1 MGRSIYLACWM
12 GVGLVLNVGLMKKSP
27 RIYSG
32 HATLVLSALWRV
44 PLAQPIA
51 RKRGSSRQHAGRWR
65 GRVGG
70 ARGPRPGCGAG
81 QEARAGVG
89 WRVRWREHPET
100 CLLRAVSH
108 LQFGKTLSA
117 GNLSE
122 CLTGNSECIPKAV
135 SGDGRRQPVLGEERA
150 VQEKRGQAGVD
161 KN

>member
-1 MGRSIYLACWM
+1 MDACRSLSPSLGNAAARSSTR
-12 GVGLVLNVGLMKKSP
+12 GVGGGA
-27 RIYSG
+27 SG
-32 HATLVLSALWRV
+32 
-44 PLAQPIA
+44 A
-51 RKRGSSRQHAGRWR
+51 RAGRGR
-65 GRVGG
+65 GVARVK
-70 ARGPRPGCGAG
+70 
-81 QEARAGVG
+81 ARAGVG